1 MAIVASDIVLRL
13 TVKAGSAGDTTAQ
26 AAPTNETTGAL
37 GGFTSTSVMGT
48 GANSLF
54 DDITGAENAASTVD
68 YRAFDVLNNHG
79 SLTLQNAVVYLSA
92 ETAGGAS
99 IAIAVDN
106 VGPVAKGS
114 ASQGSSIATGTTV
127 PSGVGSFSSPTTAG
141 TGLALGS
148 IPAGQIRRVWV
159 KRTAANTAAL
169 DSDGVTFAVTGDT
182 AA

>member
-1 MAIVASDIVLRL
+1 MAIVASDIVFRL

-26 AAPTNETTGAL
+26 AAPSSETVGAL
-37 GGFTSTSVMGT
+37 GGFTATTVFAT
-48 GANSLF
+48 GANGLF
-54 DDITGAENAASTVD
+54 DDVSGAENAASTVD

-79 SLTLQNAVVYLSA
+79 TLTLQNAVVYLSA

-106 VGPVAKGS
+106 TGPVAKGS
-114 ASQGSSIATGTTV
+114 ASQGANISTGTTA
-127 PSGVGSFSSPTTAG
+127 PTGVGAFSSPTTSG
-141 TGLALGS
+141 TGLSLGS

-159 KRTAANTAAL
+159 RRTAANSAAL

>member
-114 ASQGSSIATGTTV
+114 ASQGSSIATG
-127 PSGVGSFSSPTTAG
+127 SFSSPTTAG